1 MQIRI
6 VTVGVAAIT
15 ALALTGCVNND
26 IGSNTA
32 KSSGATASV
41 DPAAVTLLPEK
52 IRDSGEL
59 VIGTDP
65 TYPPNEY
72 KDNDGNPIGWDIE
85 LANSIAGKLGL
96 SPKYA
101 ISSFDKIIPNLKG
114 GSYDIGVSSFIDSE
128 EREKSVDFVNYYVSR
143 DQWAQPLGKS
153 VDPANACGLTVSVQA
168 TTYEETTD
176 LPARSRKCTDA
187 GKPAITILKFEK
199 QDDAATALA
208 TGRADAMTA
217 DISVTQFAVKNLKD
231 KIEFAGA
238 PFAVSLFGIAVK
250 KGQTGLRE
258 AIKAALESM
267 LADGSYTKI
276 LQKWKVA
283 GGAVKTITINNHDAA
298 G

>member
-258 AIKAALESM
+258 AVKAALESM